1 MNEEFFKRDYFIY
14 GEHSRQLVALKNDR
28 AEEENK
34 KLFNRNL
41 DIFLLAPIVGFIY
54 RRKAERDKNAELK
67 TTINSTQL
75 ISEKERIEYNYQLIM
90 LLDEKNEEDF
100 NKRVDKA
107 FRYFDEKDL
116 EVFNSYVR
124 GGIEVL
130 YEEIIKKSPTSENYI
145 ENFYKFIDEFQAVYG
160 EKDCET
166 VFKMY

>member
-75 ISEKERIEYNYQLIM
+75 IS
-90 LLDEKNEEDF
+90 
-100 NKRVDKA
+100 
-107 FRYFDEKDL
+107 
-116 EVFNSYVR
+116 
-124 GGIEVL
+124 
-130 YEEIIKKSPTSENYI
+130 
-145 ENFYKFIDEFQAVYG
+145 
-160 EKDCET
+160 
-166 VFKMY
+166 